1 MGSRLTQKREFGL
14 ASSGNFQAV
23 KSRIIVL
30 VARNACQEVC
40 HFELWRYTSGCE
52 LSEQRRNVMRDEL
65 RTFITTELMRDPGYQ
80 LQDDEALISGGLIDS
95 FSLVELQLF
104 IEQQFGVFIDDTELT
119 ADAIDNMNDIIA
131 LIEARK

>member
-1 MGSRLTQKREFGL
+1 
-14 ASSGNFQAV
+14 
-23 KSRIIVL
+23 
-30 VARNACQEVC
+30 
-40 HFELWRYTSGCE
+40 
-52 LSEQRRNVMRDEL
+52 
-65 RTFITTELMRDPGYQ
+65 MRDPGYQ
-80 LQDDEALISGGLIDS
+80 LRDDEALISGGLIDS